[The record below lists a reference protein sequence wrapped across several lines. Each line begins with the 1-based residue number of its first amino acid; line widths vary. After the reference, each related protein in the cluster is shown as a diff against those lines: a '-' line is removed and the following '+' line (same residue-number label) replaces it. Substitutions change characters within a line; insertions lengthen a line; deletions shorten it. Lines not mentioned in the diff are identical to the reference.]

1 MPDRIAN
8 SFNLMRK
15 LCLLSSCLLS
25 IGAAS
30 AATIEYD
37 FETSANISPI
47 GPQTAATVY
56 TAPDTNTFG
65 AGISVSSFTLTDR
78 DPAEYSRF
86 VNIGGSSV
94 EAAVG
99 SGGADLIAAFTI
111 TISDTVIV
119 DFDDMV
125 FDTSARWTQAGTVDD
140 IFVDFHTTVGGVQ
153 GAPSNFDWTHDGDP
167 NYQQITGNSVDL
179 SSLTGLTN
187 TTVTFSWELGT
198 DRNNT
203 FARITQ
209 GLDNITLTGTVAPVP
224 EPSNFLTL
232 GAAILMFSMR
242 RRRG

>member
-1 MPDRIAN
+1 
-8 SFNLMRK
+8 MRK

-78 DPAEYSRF
+78 DASEYSRF
-86 VNIGGSSV
+86 VDIGSGSV
-94 EAAVG
+94 NAAVG
-99 SGGADLIAAFTI
+99 GGGTPLLASFTV
-111 TISDTVIV
+111 TIDDTVVVDFTNIEYDSFFRFTTNNNDALITHSFSTSIGDNEIV
-119 DFDDMV
+119 DSWAKNTNADFWPNPDN
-125 FDTSARWTQAGTVDD
+125 TV
-140 IFVDFHTTVGGVQ
+140 
-153 GAPSNFDWTHDGDP
+153 S
-167 NYQQITGNSVDL
+167 SSL
-179 SSLTGLTN
+179 SGLTGLTD
-187 TTVTFSWELGT
+187 TSVTFTWSFDDNKSNLFSVLSHGV
-198 DRNNT
+198 
-203 FARITQ
+203 
-209 GLDNITLTGTVAPVP
+209 DNITLTGTVAPVP